1 MSLDHRPLER
11 LDPKMPDRHF
21 AGVRVLVAGAAGF
34 IGRWVARRLSQAG
47 ADLILPV
54 LERSPAEEVFTRY
67 AIRGRILELDLGS
80 PESVDHLL
88 RTLKP
93 AVLFNLA
100 GYGVNRTERDEV
112 RLWRLN
118 AELPVALARAMSEHR
133 DAGWPGAAL
142 IHAGSIAEYGP
153 IGGDLAEDCVARP
166 LTLYART
173 KLAGTVGLAQAC
185 RRQGLVG
192 LTARLA
198 TVYGPGEQPG
208 RLLPTLLGAG
218 DGPVPLSAGVQ
229 KRDFTYVEDVAEGL
243 LRLAVAGCAPG
254 EIVNLVTG
262 VLTTVREFAEIA
274 ARLLGIEPS
283 RLHFGALAIR
293 AEEEMEHL
301 PITNAKLRRLTG
313 WAPPTGIS
321 EGVART
327 REFLAFTSGGER

>member
-1 MSLDHRPLER
+1 MSDRPPESR
-11 LDPKMPDRHF
+11 SPGMPDRHF

-54 LERSPAEEVFTRY
+54 LQRAPAEEVFARH
-67 AIRGRILELDLGS
+67 AIRGTILELDLGR
-80 PESVDHLL
+80 PENVDRLL
-88 RTLKP
+88 RTSKP

-100 GYGVNRTERDEV
+100 GYGVNRSERDDA
-112 RLWRLN
+112 RFWRLN
-118 AELPVALARAMSEHR
+118 AELPVTLARAMSEHR

-153 IGGDLAEDCVARP
+153 IGGNLAEDSLARP
-166 LTLYART
+166 RTLYART
-173 KLAGTVGLAQAC
+173 KLAGTMGLTQVC
-185 RRQGLVG
+185 QCCNLPG

-208 RLLPTLLGAG
+208 RLLPTLLAAG
-218 DGPVPLSAGVQ
+218 DGPVPLSAGFQ
-229 KRDFTYVEDVAEGL
+229 KRDFTYVEDVVEGL
-243 LRLAVAGCAPG
+243 LRLAVAASAPG

-274 ARLLGIEPS
+274 ARVLGIETS
-283 RLHFGALAIR
+283 RLHFGALAVR

-301 PITNAKLRRLTG
+301 PITNARLRHLTG
-313 WAPPTGIS
+313 WRPQTSIS

-327 REFLAFTSGGER
+327 REFLACTS